1 MRLFPAIVRRMGRSV
16 KRIPSVSLFLAG
28 KVPAEDEAAAPD
40 ATSARS
46 AINLVR
52 GFIKMVRGENRRNMQ
67 TWQRK
72 AGLPMAA
79 PKRAGYP

>member
-1 MRLFPAIVRRMGRSV
+1 M

-40 ATSARS
+40 AASADG

-67 TWQRK
+67 VWLRK

>member
-1 MRLFPAIVRRMGRSV
+1 MRLFPPLAPAMGRSV
-16 KRIPSVSLFLAG
+16 KRIPSVPLFLAG
-28 KVPAEDEAAAPD
+28 KVPAKDEAAAPD
-40 ATSARS
+40 ATSARC

-52 GFIKMVRGENRRNMQ
+52 GFIKMVRGENQRNMQ
-67 TWQRK
+67 VWQRK

>member
-1 MRLFPAIVRRMGRSV
+1 MRLFPPLSPAMGRSV
-16 KRIPSVSLFLAG
+16 KRIPSVSLFLAC

-40 ATSARS
+40 ATSACCS
-46 AINLVR
+46 INLVR
-52 GFIKMVRGENRRNMQ
+52 GFIKMVRGENQRNMQ
-67 TWQRK
+67 VWQRK